1 MSRCFGSSSK
11 LSAKEYIYKK
21 RNYNLFCDLREKYI
35 ANGYRNIGTT
45 NACINNSGV
54 IIKFNSQEDQTNI
67 KKGFAQFLSTSRP
80 DLSKKRL
87 GHQINT
93 DMKFCS
99 PYGPNTLDSTGNVD
113 CSNNY
118 TSHSKMLTL
127 ACSGD
132 TAQTKSVDSLGTYVN
147 RYAEIKNTKGLE
159 TDITAF
165 PTGKKQ
171 IYELCGTDFPLRN
184 GTRTQIIIASE
195 LPTPII
201 ESFAIV
207 FV

>member
-21 RNYNLFCDLREKYI
+21 RNYKLFCDLREKYI
-35 ANGYRNIGTT
+35 ANGYRNTGTT
-45 NACINNSGV
+45 NACINDNGV
-54 IIKFNSQEDQTNI
+54 IVKFNSQEDHANI
-67 KKGFAQFLSTSRP
+67 KKGFGQYLSTSRP
-80 DLSKKRL
+80 DLSKNRV
-87 GHQINT
+87 GQQIGT
-93 DMKFCS
+93 DMQFCS
-99 PYGPNTLDSTGNVD
+99 LYGTNTLDRTGNVD

-118 TSHSKMLTL
+118 SYHSKMLTL

-147 RYAEIKNTKGLE
+147 RYAEIKNKEGLE
-159 TDITAF
+159 TDTTAF
-165 PTGKKQ
+165 PSGKKQ

-201 ESFAIV
+201 ESFVIV

>member
-21 RNYNLFCDLREKYI
+21 RNYSMFCDLREKYI
-35 ANGYRNIGTT
+35 ANEYQSIGTT
-45 NACINNSGV
+45 NACINNNGV
-54 IIKFNSQEDQTNI
+54 IIKFNSQEDQRKI
-67 KKGFAQFLSTSRP
+67 KNGYGQFISTSRP
-80 DLSKKRL
+80 NLSKNHV
-87 GHQINT
+87 GHQIRS

-99 PYGPNTLDSTGNVD
+99 PYGPNTLGIKGNVD

-118 TSHSKMLTL
+118 TSHSNMLTL

-132 TAQTKSVDSLGTYVN
+132 TAQTMSVDSKGDIVN
-147 RYAEIKNTKGLE
+147 RYAEIKNTEGL
-159 TDITAF
+159 DAMAF

-171 IYELCGTDFPLRN
+171 IYELCGTDLPLRT
-184 GTRTQIIIASE
+184 GQRTQIIIASE

-201 ESFAIV
+201 ESFVIV